1 MFTSLINLW
10 QYKSIQVYNHHVV
23 DPSQPNLLRDDFPYT
38 RIPPMRFAPE
48 PVPMA
53 RPDSIWITDTTF
65 RDGQQARAP
74 YTLEQIVHL
83 YDLLASMGGPL
94 IRQTE
99 LFAYTPLD
107 REAIAACRQRPGPEV
122 TTWMRA
128 SLDDLEAVKATGVKE
143 TGILASASD
152 YHIYLKMNRTRRQAA
167 EDYARVVQAVVD
179 AGIRPRIHL
188 EDLTRADLDGFVAP
202 LVESLQNIGRRAGL
216 PVKFRLCDT
225 MGFGLPW
232 PEAALPRGVPRLVQF
247 FTGTLGVS
255 PKQLEWHGHN
265 DFHRGEVNTVGA
277 WLYGCAAANGALFG
291 FGERTGNPPLEA
303 LVIDYIGLTGDDRG
317 IDTTAIT
324 RAAAYFREVLGT
336 PLPAN
341 YPFAGAAFNVTSAG
355 IHADGLLK
363 NEEIYNIFDTARL
376 LDRPLGITVN
386 DRSGLA
392 GVAYWVNTTL
402 GLKGREQIHKDDPR
416 IIAMHEEV
424 RRQYAAGRTTGFSPD
439 EMEALARLHFGNAL
453 ATTPRS

>member
-1 MFTSLINLW
+1 ML
-10 QYKSIQVYNHHVV
+10 
-23 DPSQPNLLRDDFPYT
+23 DPSEPNLLRAEFPYS
-38 RIPPMRFAPE
+38 RIPPIRFDSDA
-48 PVPMA
+48 VPQA
-53 RPDSIWITDTTF
+53 LPKDIWITDTTF

-74 YTLEQIVHL
+74 YSVEQIVHL
-83 YDLLASMGGPL
+83 YDLLNELGGPV

-99 LFAYTPLD
+99 FFAYTPLD
-107 REAIAACRQRPGPEV
+107 REAIAACQQRPGPEV

-128 SLDDLEAVKATGVKE
+128 SLDDLKAVASTGVKE
-143 TGILASASD
+143 TGILVSASD

-167 EDYARVVQAVVD
+167 EDYGRVVRAVIE
-179 AGIRPRIHL
+179 AGLRPRCHL

-202 LVESLQNIGRRAGL
+202 LVESLQEIGRAAKV

-232 PEAALPRGVPRLVQF
+232 PEAALPRGVPRLVQY
-247 FTGTLGVS
+247 FTRTLGVA
-255 PKQLEWHGHN
+255 PELLEWHGHN
-265 DFHRGEVNTVGA
+265 DFHRGEVNTVAA
-277 WLYGCAAANGALFG
+277 WLFGCAAANGSFFG

-303 LVIDYIGLTGDDRG
+303 LIIDHVGLRGETPG

-324 RAAAYFREVLGT
+324 RAAAYFRDQLGT

-341 YPFAGAAFNVTSAG
+341 YPFAGAGFNVTSAG

-363 NEEIYNIFDTARL
+363 NEEIYNIFDTGRI

-392 GVAYWVNTTL
+392 GVAYWINTTL
-402 GLKGREQIHKDDPR
+402 GLEGASQVRKDDPR
-416 IIAMHEEV
+416 VAAVHREV
-424 RRQYAAGRTTGFSPD
+424 ERQYAAGRTTGFSPD
-439 EMEALARLHFGNAL
+439 EMLALTKLQFGNAL
-453 ATTPRS
+453 ETSARS

>member
-1 MFTSLINLW
+1 
-10 QYKSIQVYNHHVV
+10 
-23 DPSQPNLLRDDFPYT
+23 R
-38 RIPPMRFAPE
+38 
-48 PVPMA
+48 
-53 RPDSIWITDTTF
+53 
-65 RDGQQARAP
+65 RA
-74 YTLEQIVHL
+74 
-83 YDLLASMGGPL
+83 G
-94 IRQTE
+94 
-99 LFAYTPLD
+99 
-107 REAIAACRQRPGPEV
+107 
-122 TTWMRA
+122 
-128 SLDDLEAVKATGVKE
+128 
-143 TGILASASD
+143 
-152 YHIYLKMNRTRRQAA
+152 RQAA
-167 EDYARVVQAVVD
+167 DDYARVVQAVVD
-179 AGIRPRIHL
+179 AGIRPRVHL

-202 LVESLQNIGRRAGL
+202 LVESLQNIGRRARL

-247 FTGTLGVS
+247 FTRTLGVS
-255 PKQLEWHGHN
+255 PEHLEWHGHN
-265 DFHRGEVNTVGA
+265 DFHRGEVNTVAA
-277 WLYGCAAANGALFG
+277 WLYGCAAANGSLFG

-324 RAAAYFREVLGT
+324 RAAAYFRDTLGT

-341 YPFAGAAFNVTSAG
+341 YPFAGAGFNVTSAG

-402 GLKGREQIHKDDPR
+402 GLKGRGQIHKDDPR
-416 IIAMHEEV
+416 IVAMHEEV
-424 RRQYAAGRTTGFSPD
+424 RRQYGAGRSTGFSPD
-439 EMEALARLHFGNAL
+439 EMQ
-453 ATTPRS
+453 

>member
-1 MFTSLINLW
+1 ML
-10 QYKSIQVYNHHVV
+10 
-23 DPSQPNLLRDDFPYT
+23 DRAEPNLLRDDFPYT
-38 RIPPMRFAPE
+38 RIPRIRFEGNA
-48 PVPMA
+48 VPQA
-53 RPDSIWITDTTF
+53 LPADIWITDTTF

-74 YTLEQIVHL
+74 YTVEQIVHL
-83 YDLLASMGGPL
+83 YDLLHQLGGPV

-99 LFAYTPLD
+99 FFAYTPLD
-107 REAIAACRQRPGPEV
+107 RAAIAACRERPGPEV

-128 SLDDLEAVKATGVKE
+128 SLDDLKAVKATGVNE
-143 TGILASASD
+143 TGILVSASD

-167 EDYARVVQAVVD
+167 EDYARVVAAVID
-179 AGIRPRIHL
+179 AGIRPRCHL

-202 LVESLQNIGRRAGL
+202 LVTSLQELGQKAGV

-247 FTGTLGVS
+247 FTGSLGVA
-255 PKQLEWHGHN
+255 PEHLEWHGHN
-265 DFHRGEVNTVGA
+265 DFHRGEVNTVAA
-277 WLYGCAAANGALFG
+277 WLYGCAAANGSLFG

-303 LVIDYIGLTGDDRG
+303 LVIDHIGLRG
-317 IDTTAIT
+317 ETPGVDTTAIT
-324 RAAAYFREVLGT
+324 RAAAYFRDQLGT

-341 YPFAGAAFNVTSAG
+341 YPFAGAGFNVTSAG

-363 NEEIYNIFDTARL
+363 NEEIYNIFDTARI

-392 GVAYWVNTTL
+392 GIAYWINTTL
-402 GLKGREQIHKDDPR
+402 SLKGAAQVRKDDPR
-416 IIAMHEEV
+416 VVAIHREV
-424 RRQYAAGRTTGFSPD
+424 ERQYQSGRSTGFSPD
-439 EMEALARLHFGNAL
+439 EMQTLARLHFGNAL
-453 ATTPRS
+453 ATTARS

>member
-1 MFTSLINLW
+1 MEN
-10 QYKSIQVYNHHVV
+10 
-23 DPSQPNLLRDDFPYT
+23 PSEPNLLRQDFPYV
-38 RIPPMRFAPE
+38 RIPPFRFENGTVAP
-48 PVPMA
+48 A
-53 RPDSIWITDTTF
+53 RPSDVWITDTTF

-74 YTLEQIVHL
+74 YTLEQILHL
-83 YDLLASMGGPL
+83 YDLLSQLGGAV

-99 LFAYTPLD
+99 LFAYTALD
-107 REAIAACRQRPGPEV
+107 RDAIAACQERGGPEV

-128 SLDDLEAVKATGVKE
+128 SLEDLKNVQAVGVKE

-152 YHIYLKMNRTRRQAA
+152 YHIYLKMQRTRQQAA
-167 EDYARVVQAVVD
+167 DDYCRVVSAVID
-179 AGIRPRIHL
+179 AGIRPRVHL
-188 EDLTRADLDGFVAP
+188 EDLTRSDLEGFVAP
-202 LVESLQNIGRRAGL
+202 LVDSLQQIASRTGV

-247 FTGTLGVS
+247 FTRTLGVK
-255 PKQLEWHGHN
+255 PEHLEWHGHN
-265 DFHRGEVNTVGA
+265 DFHRGEVNTVAA
-277 WLYGCAAANGALFG
+277 WLYGCAAANGSLFG

-303 LVIDYIGLTGDDRG
+303 LVIDYVGLTGNDAG

-324 RAAAYFREVLGT
+324 RAAAYFRDALGT

-341 YPFAGAAFNVTSAG
+341 YPFAGAGFNVTSAG

-363 NEEIYNIFDTARL
+363 NEEIYNIFDTARI

-392 GVAYWVNTTL
+392 GIAYWINSTF
-402 GLKGREQIHKDDPR
+402 GLKGEDQVRKDDPR
-416 IIAMHEEV
+416 VLAIHREV
-424 RRQYAAGRTTGFSPD
+424 ERQYAAGRTTGFSPD
-439 EMEALARLHFGNAL
+439 EMQELARLRFGNVM
-453 ATTPRS
+453 ATTARS